1 MIKEEKKR
9 RSRWIRFFER
19 FFRARL
25 VFLTSNSRGR
35 FGNAIIIRLPSL
47 IEYDLYY
54 MGRMISSLCN
64 TISLNH
70 LACQPR
76 VARSPIHVR
85 TTFKE
90 VGRQPSSPRFFFHLV
105 RRVLKFSMF
114 YLCRSLT
121 MRETHTH
128 TQTHRVVSYFKEG
141 I

>member
-1 MIKEEKKR
+1 
-9 RSRWIRFFER
+9 
-19 FFRARL
+19 
-25 VFLTSNSRGR
+25 
-35 FGNAIIIRLPSL
+35 
-47 IEYDLYY
+47 

-128 TQTHRVVSYFKEG
+128 THRLIASFRISKKGYKFLFVVLMSFLFYFDTSFFALFS
-141 I
+141 